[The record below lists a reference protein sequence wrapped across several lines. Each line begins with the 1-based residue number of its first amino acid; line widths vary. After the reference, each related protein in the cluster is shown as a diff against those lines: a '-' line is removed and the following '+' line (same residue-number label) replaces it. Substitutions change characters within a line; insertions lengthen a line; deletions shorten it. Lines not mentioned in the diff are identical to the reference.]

1 MWVFGEE
8 RILVEEIDMKDVTII
23 SAEEKEILL
32 KNTTIIKNMVSRMKN
47 YLNNH
52 MTEKDMGI
60 GKINPEDFLYQVDNL
75 EITIDEILE
84 IL

>member
-1 MWVFGEE
+1 MLREE
-8 RILVEEIDMKDVTII
+8 RVLMEEIEMKDVTII
-23 SAEEKEILL
+23 SAEEKEVLL
-32 KNTTIIKNMVSRMKN
+32 KNTAIIKNMVSRMKN

-60 GKINPEDFLYQVDNL
+60 GKINPEDFLFQVDNL

>member
-1 MWVFGEE
+1 
-8 RILVEEIDMKDVTII
+8 MKDITII
-23 SAEEKEILL
+23 SAEEKEVLL
-32 KNTTIIKNMVSRMKN
+32 KNTAIIKNMVSRMKN

-60 GKINPEDFLYQVDNL
+60 GKINPEDFLFQVDNL

>member
-1 MWVFGEE
+1 MLREE
-8 RILVEEIDMKDVTII
+8 RVLMEEIEMKDITII

-32 KNTTIIKNMVSRMKN
+32 KNTAIIKNMVSRTKN

-60 GKINPEDFLYQVDNL
+60 GKINSEDFLSQVDNL
-75 EITIDEILE
+75 EIVIDEILE

>member
-1 MWVFGEE
+1 
-8 RILVEEIDMKDVTII
+8 MKDITII
-23 SAEEKEILL
+23 SAEEKEVLL
-32 KNTTIIKNMVSRMKN
+32 KNTAIIKNMVSRMKK

-75 EITIDEILE
+75 EIVIDEILE

>member
-1 MWVFGEE
+1 MFGEE
-8 RILVEEIDMKDVTII
+8 RILVEAIEVKDITII
-23 SAEEKEILL
+23 SAEEKEVLL
-32 KNTTIIKNMVSRMKN
+32 KNTAIIKNMVSRMKN

-60 GKINPEDFLYQVDNL
+60 GKINPEDFLSQVDNL
-75 EITIDEILE
+75 EIVIDEILE

>member
-1 MWVFGEE
+1 MLREE
-8 RILVEEIDMKDVTII
+8 RVLMEEIEMKDITII
-23 SAEEKEILL
+23 SAEEKEVLL
-32 KNTTIIKNMVSRMKN
+32 KNTAIIKNMVSRMKN

-60 GKINPEDFLYQVDNL
+60 GKINPEDFSSQVDNL
-75 EITIDEILE
+75 EIVIDEILE